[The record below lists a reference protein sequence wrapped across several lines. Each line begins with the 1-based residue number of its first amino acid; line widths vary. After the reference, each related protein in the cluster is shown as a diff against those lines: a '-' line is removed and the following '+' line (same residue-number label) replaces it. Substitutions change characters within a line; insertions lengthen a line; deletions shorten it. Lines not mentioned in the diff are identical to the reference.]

1 MAIKTARGKTDA
13 PAAITPD
20 PTPPLAPS
28 PPAAPATPV
37 ASAPSA
43 PPAASVD
50 GTAPPKPRTRAKKE
64 GVLPGGPWLD
74 FEKPIVELE
83 LKIADL
89 KAHAQGENLT
99 IDKELAPLEARAE
112 KLRHRVYDNL
122 TRYQR
127 VQLARHPR
135 RPYLMDYVE
144 RLTTDFFELHGDR
157 AFADDKAIVGG
168 FARFRGA
175 PLMVVGTQ
183 KGRDTKENLLRRFGM
198 ANPEGY
204 RKALRLMQLASN
216 FGAPVLSLVDTA
228 GAFPGLGAEE
238 RGQAEAIARNLR
250 EMCRLTVPFIAV
262 ITGEG
267 GSGGALA
274 LAMGD
279 VVLMFENSIYSVI
292 SPEGCASI
300 LWRDRSRSQQA
311 ADALR
316 LTAADCLE
324 LGIIDE
330 ILPEPMG
337 GAHRDP
343 TAAAETLGNALARH
357 YATLAAIPP
366 GDLVRRRRAKYRAM
380 GMFSEGGAA

>member
-1 MAIKTARGKTDA
+1 MAPRPRSTPPPAQAAIA
-13 PAAITPD
+13 PA
-20 PTPPLAPS
+20 
-28 PPAAPATPV
+28 PA
-37 ASAPSA
+37 
-43 PPAASVD
+43 
-50 GTAPPKPRTRAKKE
+50 KPRARARKE
-64 GVLPGGPWLD
+64 GVLAGGPWLD
-74 FEKPIVELE
+74 FEKPVVELE
-83 LKIADL
+83 QKIAEL
-89 KAHAQGENLT
+89 KSHAQGENLA
-99 IDKELAPLEARAE
+99 IEKELAPLEARAE
-112 KLRHRVYDNL
+112 KLRHKVYDNL

-144 RLTTDFFELHGDR
+144 RLVTDWTELHGDR
-157 AFADDKAIVGG
+157 GFADDRAIVGG
-168 FARFRGA
+168 LGRFEGE
-175 PLMVVGTQ
+175 PLLVVGTQ

-216 FGAPVLSLVDTA
+216 FGTPILSLVDTA

-250 EMCRLTVPFIAV
+250 EMTRLTVPFVSV

-316 LTAADCLE
+316 LTAADCLQ
-324 LGIIDE
+324 LGIVDA

-337 GAHRDP
+337 GAHRDVG
-343 TAAAETLGNALARH
+343 AAARTLGDALEGRLDDLRA
-357 YATLAAIPP
+357 LSP
-366 GDLVRRRRAKYRAM
+366 GELVRRRRAKYRAM
-380 GMFSEGGAA
+380 GVYQDGGAA